1 MNTVSIIGRMVYEP
15 EPKNTSSGA
24 IVLPIRLAVPRN
36 DKKKT
41 TDFINAKAWGSAA
54 EFITKYFHKGDP
66 IEINGRLQVDSYEK
80 LDGTKATDTYI
91 FVLECGFVMSKGR
104 TEARAAEDHPADQAA
119 EEQPTEQPAEDLTKG
134 EAFIQAAADLPF
146 EI

>member
-1 MNTVSIIGRMVYEP
+1 MNSVTISGRLVYEP
-15 EPKNTSSGA
+15 KLSENENYK
-24 IVLPIRLAVPRN
+24 ILPMRLAVSRN

-66 IEINGRLQVDSYEK
+66 IEITGRLQVDNYERQ
-80 LDGTKATDTYI
+80 DGTKANETYV
-91 FVLECGFVMSKGR
+91 FVLECGFVLSKKDNSS
-104 TEARAAEDHPADQAA
+104 APA
-119 EEQPTEQPAEDLTKG
+119 EEPKTEEPKPQAEEG
-134 EAFIQAAADLPF
+134 GQLPI